1 MASPI
6 RWLHLSDFHVGKDD
20 YAGRKMFDY
29 IFAHVKQ
36 RKEEGFTPDLL
47 FITGDLANKGL
58 KSEYEDLWLEF
69 VSPLQ
74 ELLGNNIAERTFVV
88 PGNHDVDRDHNQA
101 FGRKEMLSDSS
112 RHFDPTEKGLKA
124 RQMLLPRFQ
133 SFNDN
138 DLTACKGAFVNA
150 AGAFSTMLTLGG
162 TKVGIAGINT
172 AWLCKDDH
180 DERKLTPGKGMVEQ
194 ALNSLKEAQLRIVVG
209 HHPLDWLLPAEQKPI
224 KSLFGQNAV
233 IYLHGHLHEE
243 WAEPTYGGGH
253 QFLAIQSGAAF
264 QAREREK
271 WRNGLVW
278 AEADLDV
285 GELRLQARRWIP
297 NQQAWVPVTEAF
309 HENHRK
315 GDWWHYPL
323 PGSELAKKLA
333 QSPASVVKPA
343 PKGWSISKSS
353 ELAQHL
359 VPIDE
364 DAAVRFFNGAAPS
377 WATALSTSIP
387 RRKVVAALTARFQ
400 DAETATRPIV
410 AVLLAAGCEGKT
422 TALLQAA
429 HQVVHDKPEWRI
441 LRRGDDAEPLQ
452 PTEILPLLSKEHRW
466 LVVIDEADRV
476 AKTVVEMLP
485 RISSALQGRV
495 HFLLACRDSDWLGS
509 HANELKWS
517 SVCDFQQERLAGL
530 GMADA
535 EAVVAAWASFGKLGL
550 GDLASVPEN
559 KRAALLDEKAHE
571 EAKTNQGAFF
581 GALLA
586 VRHGSDLPN
595 HARLMLERLSLRQ
608 IPGGSTLRHALAFI
622 AAMHSEGLE
631 FLSRPVLAHALACP
645 LARLHREVLVPLG
658 QEAAATVTSSSIFTR
673 HRRIADAIVSV
684 LETDFATDVGC
695 LFLTLST
702 AAIETYTNGITVPD
716 LAAWRYRIA
725 EHFFE
730 KGRTELAL
738 DIAKAVLDRE
748 PDNAMTRTNVAKLFR
763 KAAQP
768 ELAVAVFRNV
778 PASAKLDRQFF
789 YEWSTAE
796 GNSGDHVASSVLAAF
811 SLSDDCFGA
820 RVNNDNAMQALAG
833 LGVSFGELF
842 SKYSE
847 IAFRDARVAVAILG
861 QQLRLDERAARCFQN
876 YIEAGIADGA
886 AVPALE
892 EAFVLFKQGVS
903 AAESIGVNE
912 RVDSF
917 VPDAAHL
924 DFAGLQRLI
933 YASIESGQR

>member
-29 IFAHVKQ
+29 NIAHVKQ
-36 RKEEGFTPDLL
+36 RKEEGFAPDLL

-69 VSPLQ
+69 VLPLQ

-101 FGRKEMLSDSS
+101 FGREEMLSDSS
-112 RHFDPTEKGLKA
+112 RHFDPTEKGLKS

-133 SFNDN
+133 AFNDN
-138 DLTACKGAFVNA
+138 DQTPCKGAFVNA
-150 AGAFSTMLTLGG
+150 AGAFSTMLTLDG

-194 ALNSLKEAQLRIVVG
+194 ALNSLKEAQLCIVLG

-253 QFLAIQSGAAF
+253 HFLAIQSGAAF

-323 PGSELAKKLA
+323 PGTELAKKLA
-333 QSPASVVKPA
+333 QSPVSLAKPV

-387 RRKVVAALTARFQ
+387 RRNIVAALTARFQ
-400 DAETATRPIV
+400 DAETVTRPIV
-410 AVLLAAGCEGKT
+410 TVLLAAGCEGKT

-429 HQVVHDKPEWRI
+429 HQVVQNKPEWHI

-452 PTEILPLLSKEHRW
+452 PAEILPLLSKEHRW

-476 AKTVVEMLP
+476 AKSVVELLP
-485 RISSALQGRV
+485 RLPSQLQGRV

-517 SVCDFQQERLAGL
+517 SVCDFQQKRLAGL

-535 EAVVAAWASFGKLGL
+535 EAVVAAWACFGKLGL
-550 GDLASVPEN
+550 GDLANVPEN
-559 KRAALLDEKAHE
+559 KRAALLDKKAHE
-571 EAKTNQGAFF
+571 EAMTNQGAFF

-608 IPGGSTLRHALAFI
+608 IPGGSTLRQALGFI

-631 FLSRPVLAHALACP
+631 FLSRPVLAQALACP

-658 QEAAATVTSSSIFTR
+658 QEAAATVTSSSVFTR

-684 LETDFATDVGC
+684 LATDFATDVSV
-695 LFLTLST
+695 LFLTLAT
-702 AAIETYTNGITVPD
+702 AAIDTYKDGVTVPD

-730 KGRTELAL
+730 TGRTDLAL
-738 DIAKAVLDRE
+738 EIARAVLDHE
-748 PDNAMTRTNVAKLFR
+748 NDNAMTRTNVANLFR
-763 KAAQP
+763 KAEQP
-768 ELAVAVFRNV
+768 EIAVEVFRKV
-778 PASAKLDRQFF
+778 PTSAKLDRGFF
-789 YEWSTAE
+789 FEWSAAE
-796 GNSGDHVASSVLAAF
+796 GSSGDQIAANILAAF
-811 SLSDDCFGA
+811 SLSDDCPAA
-820 RVNNDNAMQALAG
+820 RVANDDAKKVLAG
-833 LGVSFGELF
+833 LGVSFAELF
-842 SKYSE
+842 VKYRE
-847 IAFRDARVAVAILG
+847 TAFRDGRVAVAILG
-861 QQLRLDERAARCFQN
+861 QQLRLDPTTASYFKKH
-876 YIEAGIADGA
+876 IEEGKADGA
-886 AVPALE
+886 AVPAVD
-892 EAFVLFKQGVS
+892 EAFVLFKNGVS
-903 AAESIGVNE
+903 VAESIGVND
-912 RVDSF
+912 RVGTF